1 MLDLCAC
8 VWIVCVCPCFKALHQ
23 FYAFAVLQNRALEF
37 DSHSYILACH
47 RKLFLPAALCL
58 KHFLLLIS
66 PSPNT
71 SPLQCLQNLLAL
83 LFLHYYFDK
92 LTQSIIMPELS
103 SAIVFRQIFN
113 LPFSFPADICFGVQL
128 SITVFHHVFL
138 SIEKK

>member
-1 MLDLCAC
+1 M
-8 VWIVCVCPCFKALHQ
+8 CPCFKGLHQ
-23 FYAFAVLQNRALEF
+23 FYAFAALQNRALEF

-47 RKLFLPAALCL
+47 RKIFLPAALCL

-71 SPLQCLQNLLAL
+71 SLLQCLQNLLAL

-92 LTQSIIMPELS
+92 LTQSTIMPELS
-103 SAIVFRQIFN
+103 SAIVFKLVPVFN
-113 LPFSFPADICFGVQL
+113 LPFSLPADNHFGVQL